1 MPLKRSG
8 ENSTTPFYGIPLQ
21 NDIAHRCLPLAQF
34 LPYGIGRVGGSRPLR
49 RLAASPNLVA
59 KDQCDTHGER
69 VEIERSELPQPNG
82 QLNLLRCEVNFG

>member
-1 MPLKRSG
+1 MISPTAVCHSLNSFRMASG
-8 ENSTTPFYGIPLQ
+8 GS
-21 NDIAHRCLPLAQF
+21 
-34 LPYGIGRVGGSRPLR
+34 GGSRPLR